1 MNVVNPN
8 DAEHTIK
15 LIPRY
20 YPIEAITLSLFNEA
34 TQISE
39 EVDNTYIVTDGNL
52 FLTFEYTFTENQ
64 KFQVKLDE
72 DTEVVYRGKLIS
84 TTQDPQEYKVTQ
96 GVYFD

>member
-8 DAEHTIK
+8 DTEHTIK

-20 YPIEAITLSLFNEA
+20 YPTDAITLSLFNEA

-39 EVDNTYIVTDGNL
+39 NVDNTFTVTDGNL

-64 KFQVKLDE
+64 KFQIKLNEDDE
-72 DTEVVYRGKLIS
+72 IVYRGKLFS
-84 TTQDPQEYKVTQ
+84 TTQDPQEYKLTNN
-96 GVYFD
+96 VYYY

>member
-8 DAEHTIK
+8 DTEHTIK

-20 YPIEAITLSLFNEA
+20 YPTEGITLSLFNEA

-39 EVDNTYIVTDGNL
+39 NVDNTFTVTDGNL

-64 KFQVKLDE
+64 KFQIKLNEDDE
-72 DTEVVYRGKLIS
+72 IVYRGKLFS
-84 TTQDPQEYKVTQ
+84 TTQDPQEYKLTNN
-96 GVYFD
+96 VYYY